1 MATESSSG
9 WDEHVR
15 SVTVTTIAAVFG
27 IVAAIASSIITA
39 DLVSAGNLAEA
50 SRSQEAQLVVLIA
63 ILVQLPLVRFVGFYD
78 DDEWSTK
85 TMLFIAF
92 MTFSFWF
99 VTWGILLVTQ
109 ATF

>member
-1 MATESSSG
+1 MATETGNG

-15 SVTVTTIAAVFG
+15 SVTVTTLAAVFG
-27 IVAAIASSIITA
+27 IVAAIASSILTA
-39 DLVSAGNLAEA
+39 DMVAAGNLAEA
-50 SRSQEAQLVVLIA
+50 SRSQEPQLVVLVA
-63 ILVQLPLVRFVGFYD
+63 ILVQLPIVRFVGFYD
-78 DDEWSTK
+78 DEEWSTK

-99 VTWGILLVTQ
+99 VTWGILLATR

>member
-1 MATESSSG
+1 MATESGNG
-9 WDEHVR
+9 WDEHTR

-27 IVAAIASSIITA
+27 IAAAIVSSILTA
-39 DLVSAGNLAEA
+39 DLVAAGDLAEA
-50 SRSQEAQLVVLIA
+50 SRSQQPQLVVLGA
-63 ILVQLPLVRFVGFYD
+63 IVVQLPLVRLVGFYD
-78 DDEWSTK
+78 DEEWSPK

-99 VTWGILLVTQ
+99 VTWGILLATQ